1 MRYFFILLFLASPVF
16 GSCSPEEV
24 IQDIRPNAEWILVG
38 DKYEDLNWLDTV
50 QIKPTRQE
58 IIDAIIACRSDITNR
73 KAQKAQ
79 ARLDVKNTG
88 LTQGQRLQALLILL
102 DFDR

>member
-16 GSCSPEEV
+16 GSCSPQDV
-24 IQDIRPNAEWILVG
+24 IQDIRPNSEWTFIG

-50 QIKPTRQE
+50 QSKPTRQE
-58 IIDAIIACRSDITNR
+58 IVDAVIACRSDVTNR

-79 ARLDVKNTG
+79 ARLEVKNTG
-88 LTQGQRLQALLILL
+88 LTQEQRMRALLILL
-102 DFDR
+102 DLDR